1 MAITQ
6 LGNGR
11 WRVQI
16 RRKEL
21 KLDRVFDTKKEAI
34 QAEAL
39 ALGKVKPKETV
50 KTLADVWEK
59 YQESLEFN
67 SKKLSTQKTEHVRS
81 KPLLREL
88 GKCEMKH
95 LTASRAAISEYLGRR
110 GKEKSARTGRVPSG
124 TSLRLELALFSTL
137 CSFAEDMGI
146 SSGNPS
152 KGLRRRPKTEK
163 RRRRVG
169 EGEVA
174 ALLRC
179 LDDDR
184 EWQLH
189 EHCRFMMLLY
199 YVGCRPGE
207 LATAKCQN
215 VDLREALLHKS
226 GLAPVR

>member
-67 SKKLSTQKTEHVRS
+67 SKKLSTQKTEHVRR
-81 KPLLREL
+81 L
-88 GKCEMKH
+88 CC
-95 LTASRAAISEYLGRR
+95 TNRAGRTTPIPR
-110 GKEKSARTGRVPSG
+110 RTYPMRTVCGVPS
-124 TSLRLELALFSTL
+124 AV
-137 CSFAEDMGI
+137 
-146 SSGNPS
+146 
-152 KGLRRRPKTEK
+152 K
-163 RRRRVG
+163 RFKI
-169 EGEVA
+169 A
-174 ALLRC
+174 A
-179 LDDDR
+179 
-184 EWQLH
+184 QI
-189 EHCRFMMLLY
+189 
-199 YVGCRPGE
+199 
-207 LATAKCQN
+207 
-215 VDLREALLHKS
+215 
-226 GLAPVR
+226 